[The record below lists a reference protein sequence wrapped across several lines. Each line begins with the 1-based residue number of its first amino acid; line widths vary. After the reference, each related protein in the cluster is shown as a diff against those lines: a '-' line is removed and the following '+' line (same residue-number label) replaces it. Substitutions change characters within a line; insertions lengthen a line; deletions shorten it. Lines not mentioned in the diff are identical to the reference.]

1 MFWDL
6 KDTKYDYMKNLF
18 CKKKNIILLLLAVQV
33 HCWKLI
39 EEAFEFNCTAVR
51 LLSNYILL
59 HLALEKYNKLIHS

>member
-1 MFWDL
+1 MTTL
-6 KDTKYDYMKNLF
+6 KFYFVIKIYV
-18 CKKKNIILLLLAVQV
+18 ILLLLAVQI

-39 EEAFEFNCTAVR
+39 EEAFEFNYTAVR